1 MTAGRREDRSSAYKE
16 SHGHVPLSRPA
27 GAEAG
32 RSRRGFGSTP
42 DEWERINDAFDV
54 SSVERASDDVDVCIV
69 GGGPAGLSAAIRLK
83 QLEQEKGREIR
94 VVVLE
99 KGGEIGSHT
108 LSGAVIEPRALNEL
122 IPDWPSRD
130 GHPLTQPATSS
141 AMRWFTKNRSF
152 LIPHPPQM
160 SNDGNYILSLSQFT
174 AWLGSIAEELGV
186 EIYPGFAGASLVYTE
201 DGHGI
206 AGVCT
211 NDVGLDRKGKPK
223 DSFEPGMEFRAK
235 VTLLAEGARG
245 SLTKTAVRRFQLQKD
260 ADPQTYGFGVKEVWR
275 VDPSQYRPGEV
286 LHTMGWPLGM
296 STYGGGWVYHMA
308 DGLVSLGLVV
318 GLDYAN
324 PYLSP
329 YRELQLLSGD
339 STRIAYGARTLN
351 EGGLQSVP
359 KLHFPGGALIGC
371 SAGFVNIAKIKGT
384 HNAMKT
390 GMLAA
395 EAAYDAIESHP
406 EDSTLPV
413 DMSAYESAYKDSWV
427 YKDLHEVR
435 NLRPSFNTSLGVFGG
450 IVYSGI
456 DSLLLRGRTP
466 WTFRNP
472 SSTDAAHTL
481 RASETKPIA
490 YPPPQPPLSTDLMTA
505 LALTGTN
512 HAEDQPAHLRVRTED
527 GVESAELR
535 AEHVRRNV
543 DEFAGLLGHACP
555 AGVYEYV
562 EDEDG
567 SAAAAGE
574 GWGGKKLVINAQN
587 CIHCK
592 LCDVKVPTQ
601 DIQWTV
607 PEGGGGPKYSTSSSL
622 YSETAADV
630 LR

>member
-1 MTAGRREDRSSAYKE
+1 MIRVASTRRALFKPPTRAIHSSARRRNE
-16 SHGHVPLSRPA
+16 SVDL
-27 GAEAG
+27 
-32 RSRRGFGSTP
+32 
-42 DEWERINDAFDV
+42 N
-54 SSVERASDDVDVCIV
+54 SVERVSDDVDVCIV

-83 QLEQEKGREIR
+83 QLEQERGREVR
-94 VVVLE
+94 VVVVE

-122 IPDWPSRD
+122 IPDWKSKE

-141 AMRWFTKNRSF
+141 HMRWLTERYSF
-152 LIPHPPQM
+152 PIPHPPQM
-160 SNDGNYILSLSQFT
+160 SNHGNYILSLSQFT
-174 AWLGSIAEELGV
+174 AWLGGIAEEFGV
-186 EIYPGFAGASLVYTE
+186 ELYPGFAGSSLLYSE
-201 DGHGI
+201 DGHGV
-206 AGVCT
+206 AGVRL
-211 NDVGLDRKGKPK
+211 NDVGIDRKGRPK

-260 ADPQTYGFGVKEVWR
+260 SDPQTYGFGVKEVWR
-275 VDPSQYRPGEV
+275 VDPSQYRPGGV
-286 LHTMGWPLGM
+286 IHTMGWPLDM
-296 STYGGGWVYHMA
+296 RTYGGGFVYHMA
-308 DGLVSLGLVV
+308 DGFVSLGLVL

-329 YRELQLLSGD
+329 YRELQRMKHHPYFAELLSGD
-339 STRIAYGARTLN
+339 STRVAYGARTLN

-359 KLHFPGGALIGC
+359 TLHFPGGALIGC
-371 SAGFVNIAKIKGT
+371 SAGFVNVAKIKGT

-395 EAAYDAIESHP
+395 EAAFDALFAD
-406 EDSTLPV
+406 DSAPADL
-413 DMSAYESAYKDSWV
+413 SAYERAYKESWV
-427 YKDLHEVR
+427 YSDLHEVR

-450 IVYSGI
+450 VVYSGI
-456 DSLLLRGRTP
+456 DSLLLKGRTP
-466 WTFRNP
+466 WTFRN
-472 SSTDAAHTL
+472 SHTIDAAHTR
-481 RASETKPIA
+481 RASQCTPIE

-512 HAEDQPAHLRVRTED
+512 HAEDQPAHLRVRTEED
-527 GVESAELR
+527 GSLESSER
-535 AEHVRRNV
+535 RREHVRVNV
-543 DEFAGLLGHACP
+543 EEYAGLLGRACP

-562 EDEDG
+562 DDEDG
-567 SAAAAGE
+567 SAGKE

-607 PEGGGGPKYSTSSSL
+607 PEGGGGPKYTV
-622 YSETAADV
+622 T
-630 LR
+630 